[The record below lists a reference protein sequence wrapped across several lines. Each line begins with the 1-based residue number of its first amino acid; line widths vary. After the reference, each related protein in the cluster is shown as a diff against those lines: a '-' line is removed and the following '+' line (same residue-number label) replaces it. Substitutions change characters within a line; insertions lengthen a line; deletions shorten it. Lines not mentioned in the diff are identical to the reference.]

1 MKEINGIKIK
11 SLQDLNKVDMSA
23 LRLELVAVS
32 KKYFELKMKNELNEL
47 KQTHVLKILRRYIA
61 TIKTVINS
69 WNI

>member
-1 MKEINGIKIK
+1 M
-11 SLQDLNKVDMSA
+11 DLNKVDMSA

-69 WNI
+69 

>member
-11 SLQDLNKVDMSA
+11 SLQDLRKASKEV
-23 LRLELVAVS
+23 LKKELVNIT

-47 KQTHVLKILRRYIA
+47 KQTHLLKVLRRYIA

>member
-11 SLQDLNKVDMSA
+11 SLLDLRKADVSA
-23 LRLELVAVS
+23 LKLELVAVS

-47 KQTHVLKILRRYIA
+47 KETHTLKILRRYIA

-69 WNI
+69 ANI

>member
-1 MKEINGIKIK
+1 
-11 SLQDLNKVDMSA
+11 MSA

>member
-32 KKYFELKMKNELNEL
+32 KKYFELKMKNELNVYFSCN
-47 KQTHVLKILRRYIA
+47 THFFFFLRRP
-61 TIKTVINS
+61 
-69 WNI
+69 